1 MEITG
6 IVTKVTTTYIR
17 VRTIKKKQEIDV
29 FYTESREKAVFYR
42 FEPHILTKIEVEPE
56 EVDFNGVKL
65 AKLWLKYVIIP
76 HRLNPEDYSSR
87 ISGSPAEITSILYRK
102 NA

>member
-1 MEITG
+1 MEIAG
-6 IVTKVTTTYIR
+6 IVTKVTATYIR

-42 FEPHILTKIEVEPE
+42 FQEHIVTRIEVEPE
-56 EVDFNGVKL
+56 EVEVNGVKL
-65 AKLWLKYVIIP
+65 AKLWLKYVITP
-76 HRLNPEDYSSR
+76 EQLNPEDYSSR
-87 ISGSPAEITSILYRK
+87 ISGSPAEITSILYKK